1 MEIRRLRGWLARLFS
16 LFNRKQREREFAEE
30 LESHL
35 AFHTEFRIIL
45 DSMEPQNVQIAPEI
59 IQAITR
65 EAAARGL

>member
-1 MEIRRLRGWLARLFS
+1 LA
-16 LFNRKQREREFAEE
+16 
-30 LESHL
+30 SHL

-65 EAAARGL
+65 EAAARGLSVDEYLRQALGVMNGTPAPDSQTLARPFY